1 MRGWP
6 HGDQADCGGGRH
18 GKEHGGTDGQSV
30 WLGQDGPRG
39 GLGDGIDGIDGIDVR
54 PVRPQNWESGQADK
68 GKLYF
73 IQLNDGSIPLDIQAD
88 FLLYCC
94 VYMVRLLGYVGLLL

>member
-1 MRGWP
+1 
-6 HGDQADCGGGRH
+6 
-18 GKEHGGTDGQSV
+18 
-30 WLGQDGPRG
+30 LGEC
-39 GLGDGIDGIDGIDVR
+39 L
-54 PVRPQNWESGQADK
+54 QADK

-94 VYMVRLLGYVGLLL
+94 VYVVRLLGYVGLLLWKEKDDMDEYYTR